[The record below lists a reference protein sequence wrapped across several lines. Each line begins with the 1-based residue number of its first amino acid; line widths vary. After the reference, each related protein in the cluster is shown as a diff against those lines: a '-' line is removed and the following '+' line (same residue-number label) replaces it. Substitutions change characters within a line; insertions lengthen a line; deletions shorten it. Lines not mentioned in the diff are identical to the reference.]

1 MEALHP
7 SHYGQR
13 LLCTACPALLTAP
26 ALLDCQQCTAC
37 TCYANATSSHCR
49 VVQPR
54 CKALQLLREHST
66 AEWTAQHH
74 NRSPKG
80 LLQLAAADV
89 QQAVI
94 CQGNKRADA
103 NSLSKASKALLTTR
117 HGRTSAAAQ
126 RVGATDPP
134 KLLCCKGQGK
144 AKRGAVEPT
153 GRLIRAPG
161 PACALLKIL
170 Q

>member
-1 MEALHP
+1 MGQMPLYQAENTTETTPIAGCPVTQTNTPCLPP
-7 SHYGQR
+7 SNPGSLDTIHQLPSSRQAPLQPVKGVGHSLAAPVRAEEHLQ
-13 LLCTACPALLTAP
+13 LWQHCTPATTGTACPALLTAP

-94 CQGNKRADA
+94 C
-103 NSLSKASKALLTTR
+103 
-117 HGRTSAAAQ
+117 
-126 RVGATDPP
+126 
-134 KLLCCKGQGK
+134 
-144 AKRGAVEPT
+144 
-153 GRLIRAPG
+153 
-161 PACALLKIL
+161 
-170 Q
+170 